1 MKQIILAQTQHIE
14 SIVALVNQAYRPED
28 AALSWTNE
36 ANWVDGDRTSF
47 QQVQSLFKV
56 DSFILLMFDQKILI
70 ACVHIEQHQ
79 DHAYIGM
86 LSTHIDYQNQG
97 VGKIMLAA
105 AEQFIRENLS
115 VQYIEMSVL
124 STRQELI
131 AFYQRRGYQLDGQVQ
146 AYPTDAGVGIPR
158 VDNLQVLTMC
168 KNLVS

>member
-14 SIVALVNQAYRPED
+14 SIVALVNQAYRLEN

-47 QQVQSLFKV
+47 LQVQSLFKE
-56 DSFILLMFDQKILI
+56 DSFILLIFDQKILI

>member
-1 MKQIILAQTQHIE
+1 M
-14 SIVALVNQAYRPED
+14 
-28 AALSWTNE
+28 
-36 ANWVDGDRTSF
+36 
-47 QQVQSLFKV
+47 
-56 DSFILLMFDQKILI
+56 
-70 ACVHIEQHQ
+70 
-79 DHAYIGM
+79 
-86 LSTHIDYQNQG
+86 HIDYQNQG
-97 VGKIMLAA
+97 VGKMMLAA

-131 AFYQRRGYQLDGQVQ
+131 VFYQRRGYQLDGQVQ